1 MARELSV
8 MVIPAFRYISLS
20 VRMSLQSGLI
30 SHLQTCFPQ
39 KKKLTQLL
47 SHSAT

>member
-30 SHLQTCFPQ
+30 SHLQAYFFA
-39 KKKLTQLL
+39 KLTQLL
-47 SHSAT
+47 SYSAT